1 MSEAGDEATERAGAA
16 MIRAAGA
23 EIVCVLG
30 RLAARPLAEPVAA
43 QMRQLLVRVA
53 SARSVRPARSS
64 MSRRRRPNVT
74 RPTVHRCCGTRRA
87 RAGWSGRAAREQREP
102 GLGDAPTPRTRQSR

>member
-16 MIRAAGA
+16 IIRAADA

-43 QMRQLLVRVA
+43 QMRQLLVRAA
-53 SARSVRPARSS
+53 SSTASRTPIGPRPPRVQPVRPARSS
-64 MSRRRRPNVT
+64 MSGSTAAERDPAD
-74 RPTVHRCCGTRRA
+74 RA
-87 RAGWSGRAAREQREP
+87 P
-102 GLGDAPTPRTRQSR
+102 GLRHPTSPCRLVGASREGAA

>member
-1 MSEAGDEATERAGAA
+1 MSEAGDEATERAGVAI
-16 MIRAAGA
+16 IRAAGA

-43 QMRQLLVRVA
+43 QMRQLLVRAA

-64 MSRRRRPNVT
+64 MSR
-74 RPTVHRCCGTRRA
+74 PTAAERDPADRA
-87 RAGWSGRAAREQREP
+87 PVVRYPTSPCRLVGASSEGAA
-102 GLGDAPTPRTRQSR
+102 